1 MVLTAVLAVLLS
13 LVTVPVADAA
23 AGPHPK
29 AWTPPN
35 TKLTK
40 TRSVEGTDDPGQLGT
55 SPSSGTKDGARW
67 RFQRRPVVPTGSA
80 TVTLPAPTPAA
91 SASAA
96 APAAKATGGRKPAVT
111 RAGELPVAVA
121 DLGAPRRTARKATG
135 PAGAGSGSAAVS
147 VTVHDAAASKA
158 AGAFGNLIS
167 VRGASP
173 ATADGRSVRV
183 ELDVKTLEGT
193 GGWHDRARLVAMP
206 ACALTTPAKAACRTR
221 TPVVS
226 SVDPVTGKLTA
237 DITLPAAAP
246 AAPAATA
253 KSGTSGASGAPAAR
267 SLAAAP
273 QQAGAGVML
282 LGAEPAPSGSGGS
295 FAATPI
301 SPSASW
307 SAGSN
312 SGNFTYSYTLSLPTS
327 IGGAAPSA
335 MLGYDSSTV
344 DGMTAAS
351 NSQSSWLGEG
361 WNYHPGFIS
370 RQYTPCLK
378 SGIDMSGDEC
388 WAGQFLS
395 LNLAGHSGQVVK
407 DDQTGEL
414 RLQGDDGTKIT
425 PLTGLNNGAW
435 NGEGFKVTTTDGT
448 EYWFGANHL
457 PGGDGSDPATQSV
470 STVPVYHPKAGDP
483 CYNASKGAGSWC
495 QMGWQWNLDHIVDLH
510 GNLISYTYTP
520 ETNYYARGGG
530 QNNGTGS
537 LTKYERYSLPHT
549 VSYGQRLPE
558 QVAAKGTLKPA
569 VVMTFTAAE
578 RCLEAASDCEDADR
592 TLANKSRWKDS
603 PLDQACAATGT
614 CTVYGPTFWTSRR
627 LAEVKTEVLVGGGYR
642 TVDSWALTHRWSYP
656 EDGTGSPT
664 LWLAS
669 IQRTG
674 SNGGTPT
681 TLPPVTFTDM
691 QLPNRVDEVTTT
703 ALRFY
708 RPRMSAIVTET
719 GGQINIGYKDAEC
732 SRQRGTMPASPE
744 TNAMPCMPV
753 KWVKPGSPTNTK
765 PSIDWFNKYLVGSIS
780 QESKVTS
787 GVGRITEY
795 AYGGGAA
802 WHRNDSE
809 FADEETRTW
818 DNFRGYATVTTTTG
832 NGTLADGPKSKSVVT
847 FLRGMGGQVPDSW
860 GGTITDEE
868 EYAGFVRETQTFES
882 VAPDAKVL
890 SGELST
896 PYRSEPTVTHTP
908 SVSGVP
914 KVTARFVNTQQV
926 RERARLAD
934 GTWRE
939 TKREVVYDT
948 DRTHAGR
955 VLKVD
960 VFGDV
965 TKPEQRQCTE
975 TTYAT
980 GTNAMLV
987 ELPQRVLTLAGTC
1000 GQTPNAGNT
1009 IADTRMLFDDQPLGT
1024 VGGRALQTSNEILAS
1039 YDADG
1044 TARYRTTVKTAY
1056 DKYGRQISTVDPNN
1070 TDASHRDGTETRT
1083 AYTPSEGALPTS
1095 LTVTNPLG
1103 WSSTTTMDP
1112 GRGLPT
1118 RAVDENGHAT
1128 DEEYDSVGRLVAV
1141 WKPGRDK
1148 ATQSPHQ
1155 KFAYDLKLER
1165 NAPAAITTQNIRED
1179 GSYGTS
1185 IQIHDGFGRIRQTQA
1200 MPPFGS
1206 VGRLISDAIFDSQG
1220 RQVKTT
1226 PSYFNDDSGPTA
1238 TVFDPQDAQIPAQ
1251 TWNEY
1256 DGLGRVTV
1264 SKFMSYGQEQWRD
1277 STVYAGADRVD
1288 VIPPPGGSAS
1298 STFTDG
1304 LGRTTEVR
1312 QYKAATLDGAYD
1324 TTLQSFDAAGRVVL
1338 RKDSSGNEW
1347 RYGYDLLGQPT
1358 SNSDPDAGE
1367 SRTTYDALGRAVTT
1381 TDARGKAISFTYDLL
1396 GRQTAAYDGTDT
1408 SNPAKKTLE
1417 WTYDTKKKGKPDSA
1431 TRFVNGVAYKS
1442 TVNGYDIGY
1451 RPTGMSMTIPA
1462 SEGALAGTY
1471 TSSVT
1476 YTPVLG
1482 LPKTTTLP
1490 AISGAGLTAER
1501 LTNSYDVDG
1510 NFIGSSGKSAL
1521 VTDVQYDAFGRPT
1534 RTTVGPWGTQ
1544 VVSTQLYDA
1553 GTGRVVQSTLDKQTS
1568 DTTHVDLTSY
1578 TYNKAGSLT
1587 SASTVQDGTAV
1598 DTQCFTYDYLGRL
1611 SAAWTDK
1618 GGTST
1623 APAPSVSGIGG
1634 CNNPNEPTSGNAS
1647 VRVGGPAP
1655 YWQSYGY
1662 DLTGN
1667 RTKLVRHDPAG
1678 ATAKDQ
1684 TVDQTF
1690 ATGRNTPTSAPD
1702 TGGGTGGPHALAA
1715 STTTVGGEVKKA
1727 SYQYDASGN
1736 TTSITDGS
1744 GTKRLNWNIEG
1755 QIDSVQD
1762 TATAGTTSYVYDS
1775 GGNQLIRRTGT
1786 AVTLFLGSDEITLD
1800 KGTGTLT
1807 DTRTY
1812 PAPGGLS
1819 VTRVT
1824 KGGSARLVY
1833 QASDPH
1839 GTNGVQFEA
1848 GTLASTR
1855 RPSDP
1860 FGNGRGTQPGAGDW
1874 AGSQGFV
1881 GGTIEG
1887 TGFTTLGARQYDPLT
1902 GRFLSLDPVFNE
1914 SDPQSWNGYAYAN
1927 NNPVDYS
1934 DPTGTCIPAD
1944 DGSGRC
1950 MSAAAWNAY
1959 FNKNSDTG
1967 TGTGDDTP
1975 TSTGSTPATNQAKN
1989 DNAAK
1994 QAAAAEALR
2003 QKQAADEALA
2013 RAKQQ
2018 REELMSKIVDVVGDL
2033 IGFNDARDCFT
2044 KGDVMGCVNTALNF
2058 VPWSKVFKAV
2068 KVGIKA
2074 FKLWKEG
2081 EKAYDA
2087 IRSAQ
2092 RISKQAEEA
2101 LVVARKTADEAASAE
2116 SAAVQAERQAAED
2129 AARSADNA
2137 GSCPIKAPHSFP
2149 AGTPVQLADGTT
2161 KAIEEVEKGDLVLA
2175 TDPQTGLTR
2184 AETVEQLITTPDDK
2198 EFTDLSLTSDAG
2210 GSSALTTTWHHPFW
2224 DATARRWTD
2233 ASELE
2238 AGSRLRTPDGT
2249 LITVTR
2255 VRNYHEAVVTYD
2267 LTVNRLHTYYV
2278 LAGDAPVLVH
2288 NCGPGADEVQAIRA
2302 KEINDAEPS
2311 QADFDVHTTA
2321 VLDVEVPGVGAR
2333 RLVAGNGAQGLTPA
2347 QITALAPDEIH
2358 IDADMVPGDLHAE
2371 QRVIF
2376 GASLLKATPVQGGA
2390 SRNICRKICGALV
2403 FATGGA
2409 PFGKVQPGNGKKT
2422 HRVKS
2427 MRW

>member
-1 MVLTAVLAVLLS
+1 MRAWYAHPPLWTRRRERSIAVVLTSVLAVLLS
-13 LVTVPVADAA
+13 LVTVPAADAV

-29 AWTPPN
+29 VWTPPN
-35 TKLTK
+35 TRLDK
-40 TRSVEGTDDPGQLGT
+40 TRSVEGSNDHGELGT
-55 SPSSGTKDGARW
+55 SAAPGKKGSSRW
-67 RFQRRPVVPTGSA
+67 RPARRAVPTGSA
-80 TVTLPAPTPAA
+80 TVTL
-91 SASAA
+91 S
-96 APAAKATGGRKPAVT
+96 APAAGKATDGKAAAGRKTPVT
-111 RAGELPVAVA
+111 RAGGLPVAVA
-121 DLGAPRRTARKATG
+121 DLGAPHRAAKA
-135 PAGAGSGSAAVS
+135 PSVSSAATVG

-158 AGAFGNLIS
+158 AGAFGNLIT

-173 ATADGRSVRV
+173 ATDGGRSVRV

-193 GGWHDRARLVAMP
+193 GDWHDRARLVSMP

-221 TPVVS
+221 TPIVS
-226 SVDPVTGKLTA
+226 GVDPITGKLTA
-237 DITLPAAAP
+237 DITLPAA
-246 AAPAATA
+246 
-253 KSGTSGASGAPAAR
+253 S
-267 SLAAAP
+267 P
-273 QQAGAGVML
+273 QSAGAVL
-282 LGAEPAPSGSGGS
+282 LSAEPAASGSGGS

-312 SGNFTYSYTLSLPTS
+312 AGNFTYSYTLSLPTS

-378 SGIDMSGDEC
+378 AGIDMSGDQC

-407 DDQTGEL
+407 DDQSGEL

-448 EYWFGANHL
+448 EYYFGANHL
-457 PGGDGSDPATQSV
+457 PGGDGSDPATKSV

-483 CYNASKGAGSWC
+483 CYSSAKGAASWC
-495 QMGWQWNLDHIVDLH
+495 QMGWQWNLDHIVDLQ
-510 GNLISYTYTP
+510 GNLISYTYDP
-520 ETNYYARGGG
+520 EVNHYARGGG

-537 LTKYERYSLPHT
+537 LTRYERYSLPRT

-558 QVAAKGTLKPA
+558 QIAAKGTLKPA
-569 VVMTFTAAE
+569 VVMSFKAEE
-578 RCLEAASDCEDADR
+578 RCLEAATDCEEADR
-592 TLANKSRWKDS
+592 TLDNKARWKDS
-603 PLDQACAATGT
+603 PLDQACAAGGT
-614 CTVYGPTFWTSRR
+614 CTVYGPTFWTSKR
-627 LAEVKTEVLVGGGYR
+627 LAEVKTEVLVDGGYR
-642 TVDSWALTHRWSYP
+642 TVDTWALKHSWSYP
-656 EDGTGSPT
+656 EDGTNSPT
-664 LWLAS
+664 LWLDS

-674 SNGGTPT
+674 SNGKTATP
-681 TLPPVTFTDM
+681 LPPVSFTGIQM
-691 QLPNRVDEVTTT
+691 PNRVDEPVVT
-703 ALRFY
+703 ASRFY
-708 RPRMSAIVTET
+708 RPRMTEILTET
-719 GGQINIGYKDAEC
+719 GGRINIGYKDANAGC
-732 SRQRGTMPASPE
+732 SRRNGPMPSAPE
-744 TNAMPCMPV
+744 TNTLPCMPV

-765 PSIDWFNKYLVGSIS
+765 PSVDWFHKYLVGSIS
-780 QESKVTS
+780 QESRVTS

-795 AYGGGAA
+795 EYGGGAA

-809 FADEETRTW
+809 FADEESRTW

-832 NGTLADGPKSKSVVT
+832 NGTIADGPKSKSVAT
-847 FLRGMGGQVPDSW
+847 FLRGMGGQVTDTW

-868 EYAGFVRETQTFES
+868 EYAGFVRETRTFES

-896 PYRSEPTVTHTP
+896 PWRSEPTVTHTP

-914 KVTARFVNTQQV
+914 KVTARFVNTAQV

-939 TKREVVYDT
+939 TKREVTYDT

-955 VLKVD
+955 VLTVD

-965 TKPEQRQCTE
+965 TKPEQRQCTQTSY
-975 TTYAT
+975 TTGA
-980 GTNAMLV
+980 NAMLV
-987 ELPQRVLTLAGTC
+987 ELPYRVLTLAGGC
-1000 GQTPNAGNT
+1000 GGTANAANT
-1009 IADTRMLFDDQPLGT
+1009 IADTHTLYDGRPLGT
-1024 VGGRALQTSNEILAS
+1024 VGDRALQTSTEILTS
-1039 YDADG
+1039 YAADG
-1044 TARYRTTVKTAY
+1044 SPRYRTTVKASF

-1070 TDASHRDGTETRT
+1070 KDTAHPDGSETKT
-1083 AYTPSEGALPTS
+1083 AYTPSEGGLPTA

-1128 DEEYDSVGRLVAV
+1128 DEEYDALGRLIAV

-1155 KFAYDLKLER
+1155 KFAYDLKLGR
-1165 NAPAAITTQNIRED
+1165 DGPAAITTQNIRED

-1185 IQIHDGFGRIRQTQA
+1185 VQIHDGFGRIRQTQA

-1226 PSYFNDDSGPTA
+1226 PSYFNKDSGPTA

-1251 TWNEY
+1251 SWNEY
-1256 DGLGRVTV
+1256 DALGRVTV
-1264 SKFMSYGQEQWRD
+1264 SKFMSYGQEQWRT
-1277 STVYAGADRVD
+1277 STTYAGADRVD
-1288 VIPPPGGSAS
+1288 VTPPEGGFAS
-1298 STFTDG
+1298 STLTDA

-1312 QYKAATLDGAYD
+1312 QYKAGTPTGLYDATVTTYD
-1324 TTLQSFDAAGRVVL
+1324 VAGRVVL
-1338 RKDSSGNEW
+1338 RKDSSNNEW
-1347 RYGYDLLGQPT
+1347 RYTYDLLGQAT
-1358 SNSDPDAGE
+1358 SSSDPDSGE
-1367 SRTTYDALGRAVTT
+1367 LHRQFDATGRVASS
-1381 TDARGKAISFTYDLL
+1381 TDARGRTSSFTYDLL
-1396 GRQTAAYDGTDT
+1396 GRQTAVYEGTDT
-1408 SNPAKKTLE
+1408 TDASKKTLE
-1417 WTYDTKKKGKPDSA
+1417 WTYDGKKKGKPDSS
-1431 TRFVNGVAYKS
+1431 TRFVNGVPYKA

-1451 RPTGMSMTIPA
+1451 RPTGVSTVIPS

-1482 LPKTTTLP
+1482 LPKTATLP
-1490 AISGAGLTAER
+1490 AVTGAGLTAER
-1501 LTNSYDVDG
+1501 LTHSYDVDG
-1510 NFIGSSGKSAL
+1510 NFIGSSGKSVL

-1534 RTTVGPWGTQ
+1534 RTTVGPWGSQ

-1553 GTGRVVQSTLDKQTS
+1553 ATGRTVQSTLDKQTS

-1578 TYNKAGSLT
+1578 TYNKVGSLT
-1587 SASTVQDGTAV
+1587 SSSTVQDGSTV
-1598 DTQCFTYDYLGRL
+1598 DTQCFAYDYLGRL
-1611 SAAWTDK
+1611 SAAWTDRA
-1618 GGTST
+1618 GTST

-1634 CNNPNEPTSGNAS
+1634 CVNPHEPTAGNAS
-1647 VRVGGPAP
+1647 ARIGGPAP

-1667 RTKLVRHDPAG
+1667 RTKLVRHDTTG
-1678 ATAKDQ
+1678 DTAKDQ

-1702 TGGGTGGPHALAA
+1702 TGGGTGGPHALKT
-1715 STTTVGGEVKKA
+1715 SKTTVGGEVRTA

-1736 TTSITDGS
+1736 TTAITDTS
-1744 GTKRLNWNIEG
+1744 GTKKLTWNGEGRIEAV
-1755 QIDSVQD
+1755 DD
-1762 TATAGTTSYVYDS
+1762 TASGSTKYVYDA
-1775 GGNQLIRRTGT
+1775 GGSQLIRRTDKT
-1786 AVTLFLGSDEITLD
+1786 VTLFLGADEITLD
-1800 KGTGTLT
+1800 KGTGVVT

-1812 PAPGGLS
+1812 PGPGGLS
-1819 VTRVT
+1819 ITRVT
-1824 KGGSARLVY
+1824 KGGAAKLVY

-1848 GTLASTR
+1848 GTLLSTR

-1860 FGNGRGTQPGAGDW
+1860 FGNARGTQPGAGVW

-1887 TGFTTLGARQYDPLT
+1887 TGFTTLGARQYDPVT
-1902 GRFLSLDPVFNE
+1902 GRFLSVDPVFSE
-1914 SDPQSWNGYAYAN
+1914 GDPQSWNGYAYAD
-1927 NNPVDYS
+1927 NNPVDNA
-1934 DPTGTCIPAD
+1934 DPSGTCIPAD

-1950 MSAAAWNAY
+1950 MSAAAWSRY
-1959 FNKNSDTG
+1959 FNSGGGSGSTG
-1967 TGTGDDTP
+1967 TGSGSQTD
-1975 TSTGSTPATNQAKN
+1975 TGSTPATTQAKN

-2013 RAKQQ
+2013 KAKQQ

-2092 RISKQAEEA
+2092 RISREAEEA

-2116 SAAVQAERQAAED
+2116 SAAMKAEAEAAQAAK
-2129 AARSADNA
+2129 SADTP
-2137 GSCPIKAPHSFP
+2137 GSCPLKRHSFP
-2149 AGTPVQLADGTT
+2149 AGTAVKLADGTT
-2161 KAIEEVEKGDLVLA
+2161 KPIEQVKEGDQVLA
-2175 TDPQTGLTR
+2175 TDPQTGVTR
-2184 AETVEQLITTPDDK
+2184 AETVEQLIVTPDDK
-2198 EFTDLSLTSDAG
+2198 EFTDLVLTSTDGKAG
-2210 GSSALTTTWHHPFW
+2210 GLTTTWHHPFW
-2224 DATARRWTD
+2224 DATTKRWTN
-2233 ASELE
+2233 ASELKP
-2238 AGSRLRTPDGT
+2238 GGKLRTPDGT
-2249 LITVTR
+2249 LITVSG
-2255 VRNYHEAVVTYD
+2255 VRNYHQAVVTYD
-2267 LTVNRLHTYYV
+2267 LTVERLHTYYV
-2278 LAGDAPVLVH
+2278 LAGTAPVLVH
-2288 NCGPGADEVQAIRA
+2288 NCGDDEASDELLDLADANIGNSQVAAEIETSGGDIARDISQPRAGGSLHPIVQ
-2302 KEINDAEPS
+2302 S
-2311 QADFDVHTTA
+2311 A
-2321 VLDVEVPGVGAR
+2321 VD
-2333 RLVAGNGAQGLTPA
+2333 
-2347 QITALAPDEIH
+2347 
-2358 IDADMVPGDLHAE
+2358 
-2371 QRVIF
+2371 
-2376 GASLLKATPVQGGA
+2376 
-2390 SRNICRKICGALV
+2390 
-2403 FATGGA
+2403 ATGHHGGCA
-2409 PFGKVQPGNGKKT
+2409 EVGCVNQLVDRIVQRGGNVDELIGSRVTPIKIGGRDFPMEEHTEAIPPCQSCVAFLKQFGIG
-2422 HRVKS
+2422 
-2427 MRW
+2427 